1 MKFGQEY
8 AAALARDEFPQH
20 WLDSAIEYKQLKKCI
35 KKVQRELES
44 IGLDAPTIEKLAQWL
59 KTPDEQR
66 QDGGNSNAKS
76 DGESDS
82 DRKSKDGQAEPTSDQ
97 DSIPE
102 EFTPQLRV
110 LVDSKTGTPLDA
122 TLAPETR
129 ANLEKL
135 ARSEMLMTSRHA
147 ELGHAIHHVNSLQAS
162 REGDSASDE
171 SDKEGPAETKWI
183 QIPLVSAKNFFDTLE
198 PKLDELE
205 ALNEAEEKK
214 LEMDILDLG
223 DMVEDVTEPVREG
236 FEAKRKISYRDLYF
250 WREMFRLYLEKPI
263 FYSETE
269 RNRGALS
276 FDEAKR
282 NLQAYDEQL
291 RSTGLLAKMRTPLA
305 KKAAQRFL
313 DLNVD
318 ILRIM
323 HFQEMNAR
331 AMRKILKKFDKRT
344 HLEGQ
349 MFMAAVRK
357 RHPALLSGTGNSIGN
372 GFANSIARDLQAEL
386 STKVLAI
393 VPQLEDWTCPVCL
406 GMAWRPVSLGCCR
419 SVFCIRCIIQ
429 LQDQKMMRCPCCNT
443 ETVMA
448 ADGRNLDFETMD
460 FLEKYFPLEVKKRQK
475 ENEKAL
481 LERNYGE
488 EFVRPPQCSV
498 M

>member
-8 AAALARDEFPQH
+8 AAALAREDFPQH

-35 KKVQRELES
+35 KKVQRELDS
-44 IGLDAPTIEKLAQWL
+44 IGLDAPTIDKLAQWL
-59 KTPDEQR
+59 KVPDEYHP
-66 QDGGNSNAKS
+66 
-76 DGESDS
+76 ESE
-82 DRKSKDGQAEPTSDQ
+82 KSKDGAVSAAATELS
-97 DSIPE
+97 SIPE

-110 LVDSKTGTPLDA
+110 LVDSRTGTPLDA

-135 ARSEMLMTSRHA
+135 ARSELLIAGRRA
-147 ELGHAIHHVNSLQAS
+147 ELGHIPDRVTALQTQG
-162 REGDSASDE
+162 EVDSASEE
-171 SDKEGPAETKWI
+171 SDRETPAETKWI

-198 PKLDELE
+198 PKLNELE

-291 RSTGLLAKMRTPLA
+291 RSTGLLAKMKTPLA
-305 KKAAQRFL
+305 KRAAQRFL

-318 ILRIM
+318 ILKIM
-323 HFQEMNAR
+323 HFQEMNGR

-349 MFMAAVRK
+349 MFMAALRK
-357 RHPALLSGTGNSIGN
+357 RHPALLTSGTNISS
-372 GFANSIARDLQAEL
+372 GFANAIARDLQAEL
-386 STKVLAI
+386 ATKVLAI

-443 ETVMA
+443 KTVMA

-475 ENEKAL
+475 ENERAL

-488 EFVRPPQCSV
+488 EFVRPPQCTV

>member
-8 AAALARDEFPQH
+8 AAALAREDFPQH

-35 KKVQRELES
+35 KKVQRELAS
-44 IGLDAPTIEKLAQWL
+44 IGLDAATIEKLAQWL
-59 KTPDEQR
+59 QIPDEHQA
-66 QDGGNSNAKS
+66 DA
-76 DGESDS
+76 E
-82 DRKSKDGQAEPTSDQ
+82 KSKDGASSPATELSA
-97 DSIPE
+97 IPE

-110 LVDSKTGTPLDA
+110 LVDSRTGTPLDA

-135 ARSEMLMTSRHA
+135 ARSELLIAGRRA
-147 ELGHAIHHVNSLQAS
+147 ELGHTLDRVTTLQAL
-162 REGDSASDE
+162 RDGDSASDE
-171 SDKEGPAETKWI
+171 SDRETPTETKWI

-198 PKLDELE
+198 PKLNELE

-291 RSTGLLAKMRTPLA
+291 RSTGLLAKMKTPLA
-305 KKAAQRFL
+305 KRAAQRFL

-318 ILRIM
+318 ILKIM

-357 RHPALLSGTGNSIGN
+357 RHPALLTSGANIGS
-372 GFANSIARDLQAEL
+372 GFANAIARDLQAEL
-386 STKVLAI
+386 ATKVLAI

-475 ENEKAL
+475 ENERAL

-488 EFVRPPQCSV
+488 EFVRPPQCTV

>member
-8 AAALARDEFPQH
+8 AAALAREDFPQH

-35 KKVQRELES
+35 KKVQRELAS

-59 KTPDEQR
+59 ETPDEHQG
-66 QDGGNSNAKS
+66 DG
-76 DGESDS
+76 D
-82 DRKSKDGQAEPTSDQ
+82 KSKDAGSAADLNT
-97 DSIPE
+97 IPE

-135 ARSEMLMTSRHA
+135 ARSELLIAGRRA
-147 ELGHAIHHVNSLQAS
+147 ELGHTLHRVTTLQAQV
-162 REGDSASDE
+162 EGDSASDE
-171 SDKEGPAETKWI
+171 SDRETPTETRWI
-183 QIPLVSAKNFFDTLE
+183 QIPLVSAKNFFDTLG

-223 DMVEDVTEPVREG
+223 DMVENVTEPVREG
-236 FEAKRKISYRDLYF
+236 FEARRKISYRDLYF

-291 RSTGLLAKMRTPLA
+291 RASGLLAKMKTPLA
-305 KKAAQRFL
+305 KRAAQRFL

-318 ILRIM
+318 ILKIM

-357 RHPALLSGTGNSIGN
+357 RHPALLTSGSNTGS
-372 GFANSIARDLQAEL
+372 GFANAIARDLQAEL

-419 SVFCIRCIIQ
+419 SVFCIRCIIH

-443 ETVMA
+443 ETVMS

-475 ENEKAL
+475 ENERAL

-488 EFVRPPQCSV
+488 EFVRPPQCTV

>member
-1 MKFGQEY
+1 
-8 AAALARDEFPQH
+8 
-20 WLDSAIEYKQLKKCI
+20 
-35 KKVQRELES
+35 
-44 IGLDAPTIEKLAQWL
+44 
-59 KTPDEQR
+59 
-66 QDGGNSNAKS
+66 
-76 DGESDS
+76 
-82 DRKSKDGQAEPTSDQ
+82 
-97 DSIPE
+97 
-102 EFTPQLRV
+102 
-110 LVDSKTGTPLDA
+110 
-122 TLAPETR
+122 
-129 ANLEKL
+129 
-135 ARSEMLMTSRHA
+135 
-147 ELGHAIHHVNSLQAS
+147 
-162 REGDSASDE
+162 
-171 SDKEGPAETKWI
+171 
-183 QIPLVSAKNFFDTLE
+183 
-198 PKLDELE
+198 
-205 ALNEAEEKK
+205 
-214 LEMDILDLG
+214 
-223 DMVEDVTEPVREG
+223 
-236 FEAKRKISYRDLYF
+236 
-250 WREMFRLYLEKPI
+250 MFRLYLEKPI

-291 RSTGLLAKMRTPLA
+291 RSTGLLAKMKTPLA
-305 KKAAQRFL
+305 KRAAQRFL

-318 ILRIM
+318 ILKIM

-349 MFMAAVRK
+349 AFMAAVRK
-357 RHPALLSGTGNSIGN
+357 RHPALLTTGTNIGN
-372 GFANSIARDLQAEL
+372 GFANAIARDLQAEL

-475 ENEKAL
+475 ENERAL

-488 EFVRPPQCSV
+488 EFVRPPQCTV

>member
-8 AAALARDEFPQH
+8 AAALAREEFPQH
-20 WLDSAIEYKQLKKCI
+20 WLDHAIEYKQLKKCI

-59 KTPDEQR
+59 HTSDEKQ
-66 QDGGNSNAKS
+66 G
-76 DGESDS
+76 DGEKS
-82 DRKSKDGQAEPTSDQ
+82 KSKDGGVEPASDEN
-97 DSIPE
+97 SIPE

-135 ARSEMLMTSRHA
+135 ARSEMLITSRHA
-147 ELGHAIHHVNSLQAS
+147 ELGHAIHHVNSLQSA
-162 REGDSASDE
+162 REGDSTSDD
-171 SDKEGPAETKWI
+171 SDKEEPVATKWI
-183 QIPLVSAKNFFDTLE
+183 TIPLVSAKNFFDTLE

-263 FYSETE
+263 FYSKTE

-357 RHPALLSGTGNSIGN
+357 RHPALLTGTGNNIGN

-475 ENEKAL
+475 ENERAL

-488 EFVRPPQCSV
+488 EFVRPPQCVV

>member
-8 AAALARDEFPQH
+8 AAALAREEFPQH

-59 KTPDEQR
+59 KTSDEQR
-66 QDGGNSNAKS
+66 GDGDK
-76 DGESDS
+76 E
-82 DRKSKDGQAEPTSDQ
+82 KSKDGAAEPTSDS

-135 ARSEMLMTSRHA
+135 ARSEMLISSRHA
-147 ELGHAIHHVNSLQAS
+147 ELGHAIHQVNSLEPP

-205 ALNEAEEKK
+205 ALNDAEEKK

-357 RHPALLSGTGNSIGN
+357 RHPALLTGTGNNIGN

-429 LQDQKMMRCPCCNT
+429 LQDQKMLRCPCCNT

>member
-8 AAALARDEFPQH
+8 AAALAREDFPQH

-35 KKVQRELES
+35 KKVQRELDS
-44 IGLDAPTIEKLAQWL
+44 IGLDAPTIDKLAQWL
-59 KTPDEQR
+59 KVPDEYHP
-66 QDGGNSNAKS
+66 
-76 DGESDS
+76 ESE
-82 DRKSKDGQAEPTSDQ
+82 KSKDGAASAAATELS
-97 DSIPE
+97 SIPE

-110 LVDSKTGTPLDA
+110 LVDSRTGTPLDA

-135 ARSEMLMTSRHA
+135 ARSELLIAGRRA
-147 ELGHAIHHVNSLQAS
+147 ELGHISDRVTALQTQG
-162 REGDSASDE
+162 EGDSASEE
-171 SDKEGPAETKWI
+171 SDRETPAETKWI

-198 PKLDELE
+198 PKLNELE

-291 RSTGLLAKMRTPLA
+291 RSTGLLAKMKTPLA
-305 KKAAQRFL
+305 KRAAQRFL

-318 ILRIM
+318 ILKIM
-323 HFQEMNAR
+323 HFQEMNGR

-349 MFMAAVRK
+349 MFMAALRK
-357 RHPALLSGTGNSIGN
+357 RHPALLTSGTNISS
-372 GFANSIARDLQAEL
+372 GFANAIARDLQAEL
-386 STKVLAI
+386 ATKVLAI

-475 ENEKAL
+475 ENERAL

-488 EFVRPPQCSV
+488 EFVRPPQCTV

>member
-8 AAALARDEFPQH
+8 AAALAKEDFPQH

-35 KKVQRELES
+35 KKVQRELTS
-44 IGLDAPTIEKLAQWL
+44 IGLDAPTIDKLAQL
-59 KTPDEQR
+59 LYAPADP
-66 QDGGNSNAKS
+66 S
-76 DGESDS
+76 DHGD
-82 DRKSKDGQAEPTSDQ
+82 KSKDGTSADGSDTTQ
-97 DSIPE
+97 HD
-102 EFTPQLRV
+102 FTPKLRV

-135 ARSEMLMTSRHA
+135 ARSEMLIAGRRA
-147 ELGHAIHHVNSLQAS
+147 QLGHELHEAPTLQAL
-162 REGDSASDE
+162 REGDSTSDD
-171 SDKEGPAETKWI
+171 SDRETPAETKWI
-183 QIPLVSAKNFFDTLE
+183 QIPLLSAKNFFDTLE
-198 PKLDELE
+198 PKLNELE
-205 ALNEAEEKK
+205 ALNAEEEEK
-214 LEMDILDLG
+214 LAMDILDLG
-223 DMVEDVTEPVREG
+223 DMVENVTEPVREG
-236 FEAKRKISYRDLYF
+236 FEARRKVSYRDLYF

-263 FYSETE
+263 FYSQTE
-269 RNRGALS
+269 QSRGALS
-276 FDEAKR
+276 FDDAKR

-291 RSTGLLAKMRTPLA
+291 RATGLLSKMKTPLA
-305 KKAAQRFL
+305 KRAAQRFL

-318 ILRIM
+318 ILKIM

-344 HLEGQ
+344 HLEAQ
-349 MFMAAVRK
+349 MFMDVVRK
-357 RHPALLSGTGNSIGN
+357 RHPTLLLSGNNIGS
-372 GFANSIARDLQAEL
+372 GFANAIAKDLQAEL
-386 STKVLAI
+386 STKVLAV

-488 EFVRPPQCSV
+488 EFTRPPQCTV

>member
-8 AAALARDEFPQH
+8 AAALAREEFPQH

-59 KTPDEQR
+59 HTSDEQ
-66 QDGGNSNAKS
+66 QGS
-76 DGESDS
+76 DGEKS
-82 DRKSKDGQAEPTSDQ
+82 KSKDGGVESTPTSDLN
-97 DSIPE
+97 SIPE

-135 ARSEMLMTSRHA
+135 ARSEMLITSRHA
-147 ELGHAIHHVNSLQAS
+147 ELGHAIHHVNSLQPA
-162 REGDSASDE
+162 REGDSTSDD
-171 SDKEGPAETKWI
+171 SDKEEPAATKWI
-183 QIPLVSAKNFFDTLE
+183 TIPLVSAKNFFDTLE

-305 KKAAQRFL
+305 KRAAQRFL

-357 RHPALLSGTGNSIGN
+357 RHPALLTGTGNNIGN

-475 ENEKAL
+475 ENERAL
-481 LERNYGE
+481 LERTYGE
-488 EFVRPPQCSV
+488 EFVRPPQCVV

>member
-8 AAALARDEFPQH
+8 AAALAREEFPQH

-59 KTPDEQR
+59 KTTDEQR
-66 QDGGNSNAKS
+66 GDGNT
-76 DGESDS
+76 E
-82 DRKSKDGQAEPTSDQ
+82 KSKDGGAEPTSDSN
-97 DSIPE
+97 SIPE

-135 ARSEMLMTSRHA
+135 ARSEMLISSRHA
-147 ELGHAIHHVNSLQAS
+147 ELGHALHQVNSLHPS
-162 REGDSASDE
+162 REGDSTSDE

-205 ALNEAEEKK
+205 ALNDAEEKK

-236 FEAKRKISYRDLYF
+236 FEAKRKMSYRDLYF

-357 RHPALLSGTGNSIGN
+357 RHPALLTGTGNSIGN

>member
-1 MKFGQEY
+1 MKFGQEFQ
-8 AAALARDEFPQH
+8 AALAGEEFPQH

-35 KKVQRELES
+35 KKVQRELAS

-59 KTPDEQR
+59 ERPDEQR
-66 QDGGNSNAKS
+66 ADG
-76 DGESDS
+76 D
-82 DRKSKDGQAEPTSDQ
+82 KSKDRANAAGSDTA
-97 DSIPE
+97 PE

-110 LVDSKTGTPLDA
+110 LVDGKTGTPLDV

-135 ARSEMLMTSRHA
+135 ARSELLIAGRRA
-147 ELGHAIHHVNSLQAS
+147 ELGDTLHRVTTVQAL
-162 REGDSASDE
+162 REGDSTSDD
-171 SDKEGPAETKWI
+171 SDKETPTSTKWI
-183 QIPLVSAKNFFDTLE
+183 QIPLISAKNFFDTLE
-198 PKLDELE
+198 PKLAELS

-236 FEAKRKISYRDLYF
+236 FEARRKISYRDLYF

-269 RNRGALS
+269 RDRGALS
-276 FDEAKR
+276 FDEAKH
-282 NLQAYDEQL
+282 NLEAYDQQL

-305 KKAAQRFL
+305 KRAAQRFL

-318 ILRIM
+318 ILKIM

-357 RHPALLSGTGNSIGN
+357 RHPALLTSGSNNTIAS
-372 GFANSIARDLQAEL
+372 GFANAIARDLQAEL

-419 SVFCIRCIIQ
+419 SVFCIRCIIK
-429 LQDQKMMRCPCCNT
+429 LQDQKMLKCPCCNT
-443 ETVMA
+443 PTVMA

-475 ENEKAL
+475 ENERAL

-488 EFVRPPQCSV
+488 EFVRAPQCVV

>member
-8 AAALARDEFPQH
+8 AAALAREDFPQH

-35 KKVQRELES
+35 KKVQRELDS
-44 IGLDAPTIEKLAQWL
+44 IGLDAPTIDKLAQWL
-59 KTPDEQR
+59 KVPDEHQIE
-66 QDGGNSNAKS
+66 GVKSNDDAAS
-76 DGESDS
+76 GTTELN
-82 DRKSKDGQAEPTSDQ
+82 T
-97 DSIPE
+97 IPDD
-102 EFTPQLRV
+102 FTPQLRV
-110 LVDSKTGTPLDA
+110 LVDSRTGTPLDA

-135 ARSEMLMTSRHA
+135 ARSELLIAGRRA
-147 ELGHAIHHVNSLQAS
+147 ELGQTLDRVTALQTDGEA
-162 REGDSASDE
+162 DSASEE
-171 SDKEGPAETKWI
+171 SDRETPTETKWI

-198 PKLDELE
+198 PKLNELE
-205 ALNEAEEKK
+205 ALNEVEEKK

-291 RSTGLLAKMRTPLA
+291 RSTGLLAKMKTPLA
-305 KKAAQRFL
+305 KRAAQRFL

-318 ILRIM
+318 ILKIM
-323 HFQEMNAR
+323 HFQEMNGR

-349 MFMAAVRK
+349 MFMDALRK
-357 RHPALLSGTGNSIGN
+357 RHPALLTSGTNISS
-372 GFANSIARDLQAEL
+372 GFANAIARDLQAEL
-386 STKVLAI
+386 ATKVLAI

-475 ENEKAL
+475 ENERAL

-488 EFVRPPQCSV
+488 EFVRPPQCTV

>member
-8 AAALARDEFPQH
+8 AAALAREDFPQH

-35 KKVQRELES
+35 KKVQRELDS
-44 IGLDAPTIEKLAQWL
+44 IGLDAPTIDKLAQWL
-59 KTPDEQR
+59 KVSEEHQTE
-66 QDGGNSNAKS
+66 
-76 DGESDS
+76 GE
-82 DRKSKDGQAEPTSDQ
+82 KSKDGSTELNT
-97 DSIPE
+97 IPD

-110 LVDSKTGTPLDA
+110 LVDSRTGTPLDA

-135 ARSEMLMTSRHA
+135 ARSELLIAGRRA
-147 ELGHAIHHVNSLQAS
+147 ELGHSSDRVAALQAQ
-162 REGDSASDE
+162 GDADSTSDE
-171 SDKEGPAETKWI
+171 SDRETPTEAKWI

-198 PKLDELE
+198 PKLNELE

-291 RSTGLLAKMRTPLA
+291 RSTGLLAKMKTPLA
-305 KKAAQRFL
+305 KRAAQRFL

-318 ILRIM
+318 ILKIM
-323 HFQEMNAR
+323 HFQEMNGR

-349 MFMAAVRK
+349 MFMAALRK
-357 RHPALLSGTGNSIGN
+357 KHPALLTSGTNISS
-372 GFANSIARDLQAEL
+372 GFANAIARDLQAEL
-386 STKVLAI
+386 ATKVLAI

-475 ENEKAL
+475 ENERAL

-488 EFVRPPQCSV
+488 EFVRPPQCTV

>member
-8 AAALARDEFPQH
+8 AAALASQDFPQH

-35 KKVQRELES
+35 KKVQRELAN

-59 KTPDEQR
+59 ETPEDE
-66 QDGGNSNAKS
+66 S
-76 DGESDS
+76 
-82 DRKSKDGQAEPTSDQ
+82 KSKDGFSAAKPDLST
-97 DSIPE
+97 IPE

-110 LVDSKTGTPLDA
+110 LVDSRTGTPLDA

-135 ARSEMLMTSRHA
+135 ARNEMLFAGRHA
-147 ELGHAIHHVNSLQAS
+147 ELGHTLHQVTSLQAL
-162 REGDSASDE
+162 READSASDE
-171 SDKEGPAETKWI
+171 SDKEAPTETKWI
-183 QIPLVSAKNFFDTLE
+183 QIPLVSAKHFFDTLE
-198 PKLDELE
+198 PKLEELE

-223 DMVEDVTEPVREG
+223 DMVENVTEPIREG
-236 FEAKRKISYRDLYF
+236 YEAKRKMSYRDLYF

-263 FYSETE
+263 FYSGTE

-276 FDEAKR
+276 FVEAKR

-305 KKAAQRFL
+305 QQAAQRFL

-318 ILRIM
+318 ILKIM
-323 HFQEMNAR
+323 HFQEMNGR

-349 MFMAAVRK
+349 VFMDAVRK
-357 RHPALLSGTGNSIGN
+357 RHPALLTTGSNVSS
-372 GFANSIARDLQAEL
+372 GFANAIARDLQAEL

-429 LQDQKMMRCPCCNT
+429 LQDQKMIRCPCCNT
-443 ETVMA
+443 ETVMR
-448 ADGRNLDFETMD
+448 ADGRNLDFDTMD

>member
-8 AAALARDEFPQH
+8 AAALAREDFPQH

-35 KKVQRELES
+35 KKVQRELDS
-44 IGLDAPTIEKLAQWL
+44 IGLDAPTIDKLAQWL
-59 KTPDEQR
+59 RVPEEHQT
-66 QDGGNSNAKS
+66 
-76 DGESDS
+76 DGE
-82 DRKSKDGQAEPTSDQ
+82 KSKDGATELHT
-97 DSIPE
+97 IPD

-110 LVDSKTGTPLDA
+110 LVDSRTGTPLDA

-135 ARSEMLMTSRHA
+135 ARSELLIAGRRA
-147 ELGHAIHHVNSLQAS
+147 ELGHTLDRVTALQNEG
-162 REGDSASDE
+162 EGDSASEE
-171 SDKEGPAETKWI
+171 SDRETPTETKWI

-198 PKLDELE
+198 PKLNELE

-291 RSTGLLAKMRTPLA
+291 RSTGLLAKMKTPLA
-305 KKAAQRFL
+305 KRAAQRFL

-318 ILRIM
+318 ILKIM
-323 HFQEMNAR
+323 HFQEMNGR

-349 MFMAAVRK
+349 LFMDALRK
-357 RHPALLSGTGNSIGN
+357 KHPALLTSGTNISS
-372 GFANSIARDLQAEL
+372 GFANAIARDLQAEL
-386 STKVLAI
+386 ATKVLAI

-475 ENEKAL
+475 ENERAL

-488 EFVRPPQCSV
+488 EFVRPPQCTV

>member
-8 AAALARDEFPQH
+8 AAALAREDFPQH

-35 KKVQRELES
+35 KKVQRELAS

-59 KTPDEQR
+59 QIPDEHKAE
-66 QDGGNSNAKS
+66 GEKGS
-76 DGESDS
+76 DGAAS
-82 DRKSKDGQAEPTSDQ
+82 AATALNT
-97 DSIPE
+97 IPE

-110 LVDSKTGTPLDA
+110 LVDSRTGTPLDA

-135 ARSEMLMTSRHA
+135 ARSELLIAGRRA
-147 ELGHAIHHVNSLQAS
+147 ELGHTPGRVTALQAQ
-162 REGDSASDE
+162 GDADSTSDE
-171 SDKEGPAETKWI
+171 SDRETPAETKWI

-198 PKLDELE
+198 PKLNELE

-305 KKAAQRFL
+305 KRAAQRFL

-318 ILRIM
+318 ILKIM

-357 RHPALLSGTGNSIGN
+357 RHPALLTSGANIGS
-372 GFANSIARDLQAEL
+372 GFANAIARDLQAEL
-386 STKVLAI
+386 ATKVLAI

-475 ENEKAL
+475 ENERAL

-488 EFVRPPQCSV
+488 EFVRAPQCTV

>member
-8 AAALARDEFPQH
+8 AAALAREEFPQH
-20 WLDSAIEYKQLKKCI
+20 WLASAIEYKQLKKCI
-35 KKVQRELES
+35 KKVQRELTD
-44 IGLDAPTIEKLAQWL
+44 IGLDAPTIDKLATWL
-59 KTPDEQR
+59 QAPADEKAAE
-66 QDGGNSNAKS
+66 GEKAK
-76 DGESDS
+76 EFV
-82 DRKSKDGQAEPTSDQ
+82 
-97 DSIPE
+97 SIAKPELNTIEE

-110 LVDSKTGTPLDA
+110 LVDSRTGTPLDA

-129 ANLEKL
+129 SNLEKL
-135 ARSEMLMTSRHA
+135 ARSEMLIAGRHA
-147 ELGHAIHHVNSLQAS
+147 ELGHALHHVDALHSL
-162 REGDSASDE
+162 RNDESASDE
-171 SDKEGPAETKWI
+171 SDKELPTETKWV
-183 QIPLVSAKNFFDTLE
+183 QIPLVSAKHFFDTLE
-198 PKLDELE
+198 PKLDELK

-214 LEMDILDLG
+214 LEMEILDLG
-223 DMVEDVTEPVREG
+223 DMVENVTEPVREG
-236 FEAKRKISYRDLYF
+236 FEAKRKMSYRDLYF
-250 WREMFRLYLEKPI
+250 WREMFRLYMEKPI
-263 FYSETE
+263 FYSEAE

-276 FDEAKR
+276 FQEAKS
-282 NLQAYDEQL
+282 NLEAYDKQL
-291 RSTGLLAKMRTPLA
+291 RATGLLAKMKTPLA
-305 KKAAQRFL
+305 QKAAQRFL

-349 MFMAAVRK
+349 IFMAAVHK
-357 RHPALLSGTGNSIGN
+357 KHAALLASGSNSGSS
-372 GFANSIARDLQAEL
+372 FANSIARDLQAEL

-393 VPQLEDWTCPVCL
+393 VPQIEDWTCPVCL

-429 LQDQKMMRCPCCNT
+429 LQDQKMTRCPCCNA
-443 ETVMA
+443 EAVMG

-475 ENEKAL
+475 ENERAL
-481 LERNYGE
+481 LERTYGE
-488 EFVRPPQCSV
+488 EFVRPPSCTV